1 MDASNKQPSLT
12 ETISAISDVQ
22 LHRYNVATLELM
34 DRSVKR
40 WAKALSTPARP
51 VTPYFIQ
58 IGFRDVA
65 QPEQLQ
71 FFNQVPTTFSLTDEQ
86 VDRLIAAGREL
97 LRANPDFRRF
107 VTGMAGSRTARR

>member
-1 MDASNKQPSLT
+1 MDK
-12 ETISAISDVQ
+12 
-22 LHRYNVATLELM
+22 
-34 DRSVKR
+34 SVKR

-107 VTGMAGSRTARR
+107 VTGMAGSRTTHR